1 MRELYVYYRVPE
13 GDEVAAEAEAQQLQ
27 LALRARTPG
36 LVTRLL
42 RRPDE
47 SGGRSTWMEVYA
59 MDPQVEPA
67 GVSAALQADI
77 EREAAHQLTRID
89 GERHVEVFLACA
101 S

>member
-13 GDEVAAEAEAQQLQ
+13 GDAVAAEAEAQQFQ

-42 RRPDE
+42 RRPGA
-47 SGGRSTWMEVYA
+47 SGGQSTWMEVYA
-59 MDPQVEPA
+59 MDPQVEAA
-67 GVSAALQADI
+67 GVGAALQADI
-77 EREAAHQLTRID
+77 EREAARQLTRID

-101 S
+101 L

>member
-13 GDEVAAEAEAQQLQ
+13 GDAVAAETEAREFH
-27 LALRARTPG
+27 ARLRAQTPG

-42 RRPDE
+42 RRPDA

-59 MDPQVEPA
+59 MDPQVEPS
-67 GVSAALQADI
+67 GVSASLQADI
-77 EREAAHQLTRID
+77 EREAARQLTRID
-89 GERHVEVFLACA
+89 GERHVEVFVACA